1 LNNLGR
7 WSDLV
12 FAFSRT
18 RSASATAR
26 LARRFL
32 RCLLGFRLV
41 AADSRRKHVERNGL
55 AAVHMARPRVSPSF
69 AIATV
74 IAVAAII
81 AARTALAVESVAT
94 ILTIVARSFGFGFNH
109 LLVAV
114 IIIGVIVAL
123 TARILLLK
131 AAAALTQHAEIVVRE
146 LEIIFGLDA
155 VARKLRIARHALV
168 FLEQLGGVAALAIIL
183 AVARLSAEV
192 TTASLSPTTTPAA
205 ALSVVDQMP
214 TSLRSNF

>member
-1 LNNLGR
+1 
-7 WSDLV
+7 
-12 FAFSRT
+12 
-18 RSASATAR
+18 
-26 LARRFL
+26 
-32 RCLLGFRLV
+32 
-41 AADSRRKHVERNGL
+41 
-55 AAVHMARPRVSPSF
+55 MARPRVSPSF

-81 AARTALAVESVAT
+81 AARTALAVESVAA
-94 ILTIVARSFGFGFNH
+94 ILTIVARSFGFGFDH

-123 TARILLLK
+123 TARILLLE
-131 AAAALTQHAEIVVRE
+131 ATAALTQHAEIVVRE